1 MLQTLVKNKTL
12 INFCQVLNLK
22 LKNQSDYS
30 VSRSS
35 QKFSYQST
43 NSCNE
48 DWLMVELATKKP
60 REMIQFKD
68 MLRTFFPI
76 SHYSSLLF

>member
-35 QKFSYQST
+35 QKFSNQST

-48 DWLMVELATKKP
+48 NWLMLKLATQKP
-60 REMIQFKD
+60 REMIQFND
-68 MLRTFFPI
+68 MLRTFLPTD
-76 SHYSSLLF
+76 HYSSLLF